1 MGTIWCIVVVLK
13 IQLMNSDLVVSVFLF
28 GLPSHFENL
37 YLFRISRDVNE
48 KRYFLFNFVFIYFM
62 WMSVSPAHVSVHHVS
77 QVPLK
82 GQKRVVA
89 SPGAQVTESYE
100 LPSGCWEANLGPLQG
115 YQLSRPQM
123 LLFIAWITQ
132 DLYVENAT
140 QSCWYLIPINNFMTW
155 LIFAISILEMILQR
169 NGWRWNLNYKL
180 VTKCPLPLYS
190 LNCGL
195 QASLDVTNIGWN
207 THEYPWI

>member
-1 MGTIWCIVVVLK
+1 MKNVTFFSI
-13 IQLMNSDLVVSVFLF
+13 
-28 GLPSHFENL
+28 L
-37 YLFRISRDVNE
+37 YLFILCE
-48 KRYFLFNFVFIYFM
+48 WVFHL
-62 WMSVSPAHVSVHHVS
+62 HVCLCTMCPRRPWRSEE
-77 QVPLK
+77 
-82 GQKRVVA
+82 GVA

-115 YQLSRPQM
+115 YQLSRLQM

-132 DLYVENAT
+132 DFYVENAT

-207 THEYPWI
+207 THEYSWI